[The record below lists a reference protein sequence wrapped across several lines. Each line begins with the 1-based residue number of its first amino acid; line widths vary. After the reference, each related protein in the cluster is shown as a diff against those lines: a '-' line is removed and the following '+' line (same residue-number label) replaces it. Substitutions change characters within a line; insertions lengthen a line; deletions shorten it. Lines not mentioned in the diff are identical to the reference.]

1 MADRFLTDRARHAT
15 RPSMPLSPDSLDSL
29 NDRYDAIICDVWGV
43 LHNGR
48 GVFPPAVEALR
59 TARRRGAIVALVS
72 NVPKPRDPIPG
83 QLDRL
88 GCPRD
93 AWDMIVTSGD
103 AIRAELVIRAPGPML
118 KIGPDDDAI
127 LWSGMGLAQTGDIAK
142 AAFVAISG
150 LNDPLRESVDD
161 YAVLLAAARARDLEL
176 LCANPDLVV
185 RIGDRLI
192 VCAGAVAAEYARLG
206 GRVVMA
212 GKPFAPIYRLAFAE
226 IDALA
231 GRVVDKARILAIGDG
246 IGTDIIGANT
256 AGIDAMFIASG
267 VHGEKLKTGGVFDPQ
282 RVDAAL
288 ATENAHA
295 RYLMEHLQ

>member
-1 MADRFLTDRARHAT
+1 
-15 RPSMPLSPDSLDSL
+15 MPVFPQSLESVL
-29 NDRYDAIICDVWGV
+29 AGYDALVCDVWGV

-48 GVFPPAVEALR
+48 GVFPEAVAALQN
-59 TARRRGAIVALVS
+59 ARRRGLIVALVS

-93 AWDMIVTSGD
+93 AWDAIITSGD

-118 KIGPDDDAI
+118 KIGPDDDAV
-127 LWSGMGLAQTGDIAK
+127 LWGGMGLEQTDDVGSAR
-142 AAFVAISG
+142 FMAISG
-150 LNDPLRESVDD
+150 LNDPVREDVGD
-161 YAVLLAAARARDLEL
+161 YAGLLAAAKARDLEL

-192 VCAGAVAAEYARLG
+192 VCAGAVAAEYARIG

-226 IDALA
+226 IDGVA
-231 GRVVDKARILAIGDG
+231 GRVVDKSRILAIGDG

-256 AGIDAMFIASG
+256 AGIDALFIASG
-267 VHGEKLKTGGVFDPQ
+267 IHGEKLKSGGALDPALIE
-282 RVDAAL
+282 AAF
-288 ATENAHA
+288 TSENAHA
-295 RYLMEHLQ
+295 RYIMEHLQ